1 MALRSMTGFGAGS
14 ASGAGLKVCVEL
26 SSVNRKQLDVHV
38 SLPRSLAMLDGRI
51 QKRVQTVFSRGRIS
65 GAVRVELEERATGNV
80 QVQEALAEQYILR
93 IRKVAKQLGLDDNL
107 GADVL
112 VRIPGLVQ
120 LEQAEF
126 GADDV
131 GSVLEDALDLALD
144 AQTRMREEE
153 GRALEMDLRTRLAL
167 LSEYVDTI
175 EKLAPTVVPAY
186 RQRLLDRLAA
196 AKLDGL
202 ENDERIVK
210 EVALFADRCDITE
223 ELTRLR
229 SHLSQV
235 EELLNMEEPV
245 GRTLDFL
252 CQELFR
258 EINTTGS
265 KANEVEITREVV
277 AFKTELERIREQV
290 QNVE

>member
-65 GAVRVELEERATGNV
+65 GAVRVELEESATGNV